1 MENPLPLAPDG
12 LTRGVRIG
20 RHAAGVL
27 LILPIIIGLLAPFS
41 VAFFLSSFETAK
53 MATFY
58 TVKSILCS
66 FLSLIAYFLLWRI
79 ASDAPTK
86 KSMLLLGASVLIPSL
101 LSVYSLL
108 CSILFNSELLHFDSR
123 MFPFVYWGIISLV
136 AVYALSLLLRNR
148 RLGASDRSWIGLLAI
163 SECSTIIIDCFWGI
177 GSDYLAAFDL
187 PWSHMWSNSRY
198 YQIFSYGWIILHII
212 AVWRLAHCPL
222 FAGRREATEPLPA
235 GFYSPL
241 NRYMAAVVIAS
252 AVAVGALTLLYANA
266 AQIVG

>member
-12 LTRGVRIG
+12 LARGVRIG

-27 LILPIIIGLLAPFS
+27 LILPIILAHVS
-41 VAFFLSSFETAK
+41 VALFMDLFPVSFQMCTA
-53 MATFY
+53 
-58 TVKSILCS
+58 VKSILCS
-66 FLSLIAYFLLWRI
+66 FLCLIAYFLLWRI

-86 KSMLLLGASVLIPSL
+86 KSMLLLGASILISL
-101 LSVYSLL
+101 V
-108 CSILFNSELLHFDSR
+108 I
-123 MFPFVYWGIISLV
+123 MKVVVGLV
-136 AVYALSLLLRNR
+136 AVYAFSLLLRNR
-148 RLGASDRSWIGLLAI
+148 RLGTSERSWIGLLAVGQ
-163 SECSTIIIDCFWGI
+163 CNAIIYSFSSIWFDYI
-177 GSDYLAAFDL
+177 TASDLSWSYL
-187 PWSHMWSNSRY
+187 WTYSGY
-198 YQIFSYGWIILHII
+198 YQIFSYGWAILCII

-266 AQIVG
+266 DQIVG